1 MEDYLMKRR
10 DFIGKAGI
18 GLASGVAA
26 ASTLSTPA
34 LAQSKKTITIVST
47 WPRDFPGL
55 GISAQRLAARITEL
69 SKGFSY
75 FIETPPLQPMGAQ
88 ISSKT

>member
-18 GLASGVAA
+18 GIASGVAA

-34 LAQSKKTITIVST
+34 LAQSKKLLLLCQ
-47 WPRDFPGL
+47 L
-55 GISAQRLAARITEL
+55 GP
-69 SKGFSY
+69 
-75 FIETPPLQPMGAQ
+75 ETFLD
-88 ISSKT
+88 

>member
-1 MEDYLMKRR
+1 MC
-10 DFIGKAGI
+10 GKAGI
-18 GLASGVAA
+18 GIASGVAA

-55 GISAQRLAARITEL
+55 GISAQRLAARL
-69 SKGFSY
+69 SLVAAGNGC
-75 FIETPPLQPMGAQ
+75 ILQIAIG
-88 ISSKT
+88 SN